1 MVGRTEAF
9 PRHGGFMKRKILVWP
24 STYPTE
30 ASFVSGIF
38 TREQAEVL
46 SRRYDVAVAMARV
59 PSWRLMLKGRDRP
72 RTMEGTDNGL
82 PMFRQEAVA
91 PPRSFFLRVMF
102 YRLLAERLFARVI
115 DRWGRPDLV
124 HAYMI
129 YPAGWTAV
137 RIAGRHGIPV
147 VLTEYTGPFSVHLE
161 TRLQQRLARE
171 TLDSIHHLVTASP
184 GLAREVESFCPVRR
198 VSPLGIMV
206 KTAFFVPPG
215 EAPPPGERT
224 RFLTVALLDPAKGI
238 HNLIEALHLLAKKG
252 YTNCELWIGGD
263 GPARSSLEAQAR
275 RLGVESRCRFL
286 GLLKPDEVK
295 SWMQRCDVFVLP
307 SLVETFGVVIGEA
320 MACGKPVIATR
331 CTGPEFIITE
341 ENGLLVGIDD
351 SEDLAAA
358 MEKVLTG
365 GARFEADAVRRSVT
379 SRFGEEVYL
388 ENLSRIYE
396 SVLAEKGR
404 R

>member
-1 MVGRTEAF
+1 
-9 PRHGGFMKRKILVWP
+9 MKRKILVWP

-38 TREQAEVL
+38 TKEQAEVL
-46 SRRYDVAVAMARV
+46 SRRYDVAVALARV
-59 PSWRLMLKGRDRP
+59 PSWRKMLKGQDRP
-72 RTMEGTDNGL
+72 RTMEGTHNGL
-82 PMFRQEAVA
+82 PMFRQEAIA
-91 PPRSFFLRVMF
+91 PPRSFLLRVMF
-102 YRLLAERLFARVI
+102 YRMLAEKLFVRVM
-115 DRWGRPDLV
+115 DRWGRPDLI
-124 HAYMI
+124 HAYMV

-147 VLTEYTGPFSVHLE
+147 ILTEYTGPFSVHLE
-161 TRLQQRLARE
+161 TRLQRRLVRE
-171 TLDSIHHLVTASP
+171 TLDSCHHLVTASP
-184 GLAREVESFCPVRR
+184 GLAREIESFRPVRN

-206 KTAFFVPPG
+206 KSAFFVPP
-215 EAPPPGERT
+215 ADTRSPGPRT

-238 HNLIEALHLLAKKG
+238 HNLVEALHLLEQRGLKD
-252 YTNCELWIGGD
+252 CELWIGGN

-286 GLLKPDEVK
+286 GMLKPDEVR
-295 SWMQRCDVFVLP
+295 SWMQQCDVFVLP

-341 ENGLLVGIDD
+341 ENGLLVEIND
-351 SEDLAAA
+351 SGDLAAA
-358 MEKVLTG
+358 MEKVMTG
-365 GARFEADAVRRSVT
+365 GVRFDAAAIRRSVT
-379 SRFGEEVYL
+379 DRFGEEVYL

-396 SVLAEKGR
+396 SVLAEKGGC
-404 R
+404 